1 VSTET
6 TAAPR
11 RPRNPRGE
19 GARLRQDILDAASE
33 ILESTGSPEAITLR
47 AVARAVGIAAPS
59 IYAHFQDR
67 EAILDQLCADG
78 FVEFRAALLA
88 AIAPFDDPVER
99 LLAGCRAYLGYSAEY
114 PRRYRALFYHPDTR
128 TRQRPVDPASLAQGA
143 ATLNVLVEGIAG
155 CARAGRSASQDHFA
169 DAFAVWVAL
178 HGLAT
183 LLAEMSPD
191 LPWPDH
197 DQLLTNLV
205 SRLAQLEPAGTPGEP
220 SEPSE

>member
-1 VSTET
+1 M

-33 ILESTGSPEAITLR
+33 ILEATGSPEAVTLR

-88 AIAPFDDPVER
+88 AIAPFDDAVER
-99 LLAGCRAYLGYSAEY
+99 FLAGCRAYVRYSAEH
-114 PRRYRALFYHPDTR
+114 PRRYRALFEHSEAR
-128 TRQRPVDPASLAQGA
+128 TGQRPPASLAEGT
-143 ATLNVLVEGIAG
+143 ATLNVLVEGIAD
-155 CARAGRSASQDHFA
+155 CASAGRSSSQDHFA
-169 DAFAVWVAL
+169 DAVAVWVAL

-183 LLAEMSPD
+183 LLAETPPD
-191 LPWPDH
+191 FPWPDQ
-197 DQLLTNLV
+197 DRLLTNLV
-205 SRLAQLEPAGTPGEP
+205 SRLAQLKPVATPGEP
-220 SEPSE
+220 SG